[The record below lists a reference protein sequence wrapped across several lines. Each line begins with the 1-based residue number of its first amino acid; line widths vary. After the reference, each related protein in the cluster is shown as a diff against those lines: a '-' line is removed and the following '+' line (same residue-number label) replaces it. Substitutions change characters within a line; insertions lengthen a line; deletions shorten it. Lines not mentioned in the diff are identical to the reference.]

1 MQRNKYQFST
11 DGLIGFICKLFF
23 LLNKLECMKSNLRRK
38 ILSLLILYVISLQVY
53 SQSVELKNS
62 FNNINTIL
70 QEYNIEPPE
79 VSGSRCPEPTL
90 VAKKIIFSFQYPN
103 AYISYNITLAPNVA
117 SHWGDKLGKR
127 VISFPILDT
136 KIRLGYKATNYQH
149 LYFHSDIGIEGT
161 KLGKKELLESWDL
174 IMSPLVCKKLY
185 DELNRFKFLVKM
197 SGFRGVLRGQQASS
211 PNSAGTRSS
220 NNIVVKLQKEQGG
233 IYTIPCKVNG
243 LPLKFVFDTGASS
256 VSISQSE
263 AIFMLKNGYLSINDI
278 VGSQQF
284 QTASGAVLEGTK
296 IIIKKI
302 EIGGLILRNV
312 EASVVH
318 STNAPLL
325 LGQSVLSRL
334 GKISIDYQKSSLIIS
349 R

>member
-1 MQRNKYQFST
+1 
-11 DGLIGFICKLFF
+11 
-23 LLNKLECMKSNLRRK
+23 
-38 ILSLLILYVISLQVY
+38 
-53 SQSVELKNS
+53 
-62 FNNINTIL
+62 
-70 QEYNIEPPE
+70 
-79 VSGSRCPEPTL
+79 
-90 VAKKIIFSFQYPN
+90 
-103 AYISYNITLAPNVA
+103 
-117 SHWGDKLGKR
+117 
-127 VISFPILDT
+127 
-136 KIRLGYKATNYQH
+136 
-149 LYFHSDIGIEGT
+149 
-161 KLGKKELLESWDL
+161 
-174 IMSPLVCKKLY
+174 MSPLVCKKLY

-334 GKISIDYQKSSLIIS
+334 GKISIDYRKSSLIIS